1 MRARRPVVIPDEDRK
16 TLEEVARDHVAVVLQ
31 ACRYNRTVTARVL
44 GIDRKTLA
52 EYIRRWSIA
61 VPTDPAPQRLQPGS
75 LVVVEGLDGSGIS
88 TQARRLVDYL
98 TEHDHPA
105 VLTAEPSSGP
115 VGQVLRRLL
124 QSPTNLPYADPMRTL
139 SLLFAADRLDHFH
152 RIVEPAMAAG
162 TTVVSERWY
171 HSSLAY
177 QRSSIDRDWILAVH
191 RHTRAPD
198 VTIYLDV
205 PPELGLARRTA
216 AGRRREFFHDAETQR
231 AAADGYRA
239 TIAELRADGERVDVV
254 DGQQPIEQVAATILL
269 ALGLGKRAAPAATTR
284 SDP

>member
-1 MRARRPVVIPDEDRK
+1 MRGRRPIAIADEDRK
-16 TLEEVARDHVAVVLQ
+16 TLDEVARDHVAQVLD

-52 EYIRRWSIA
+52 EYIRRWSIT
-61 VPTDPAPQRLQPGS
+61 VPSVDNRRLAPGS
-75 LVVVEGLDGSGIS
+75 LVAIEGLDGSGIS
-88 TQARRLVDYL
+88 TQARALVDYL
-98 TEHDHPA
+98 VEHDHPA
-105 VLTAEPSSGP
+105 ILTAEPSSGP

-124 QSPTNLPYADPMRTL
+124 STPQTLPYDDAIRTL

-152 RIVEPAMAAG
+152 RIVAPALAKG

-177 QRSSIDRDWILAVH
+177 QRSAIDRDWIMAVH

-205 PPELGLARRTA
+205 PFEAGLARRTT
-216 AGRRREFFHDAETQR
+216 AGRRREFFHDPDLLR
-231 AAADGYRA
+231 AAAIGYAA
-239 TIAELRADGERVDVV
+239 TIAELRADGERIEEI
-254 DGQQPIEQVAATILL
+254 DGEQPPQAVFAAMLSV
-269 ALGLGKRAAPAATTR
+269 LGLSKRSPGPPR
-284 SDP
+284 SP